1 MTKQSFSNLTSERD
15 FNMIK
20 NSKFT
25 SICAVVIATLLIS
38 FFGTLANAQNI
49 PATKIAVDN
58 RLVGSNSAVAVDIN
72 RQVNAMRAQMQ
83 AELATKEN
91 ALAAEEESLKGQSSI
106 MPQDAYNQRVEA
118 FQAKVVEY
126 RRDVQTKSRQLEIA
140 IQNANDAVT
149 RELKPIYQ
157 SVLQTTG
164 ATVLMDKT
172 TILEQVPGLDVT
184 TMVIEQLDLKLP
196 SVLVVLPPVP
206 EATPAAVAPATN

>member
-1 MTKQSFSNLTSERD
+1 MKQSFSNLTSERD

-25 SICAVVIATLLIS
+25 TICTVVIAILLVPI
-38 FFGTLANAQNI
+38 FGTQAIAQTI
-49 PATKIAVDN
+49 PATKIAVVDN
-58 RLVGSNSAVAVDIN
+58 RLVGSNSAVAIDIN

-126 RRDVQTKSRQLEIA
+126 RSDVQTKSRQLEIA
-140 IQNANDAVT
+140 IQSANDAVT

-196 SVLVVLPPVP
+196 SVVVVLPPVP
-206 EATPAAVAPATN
+206 EAIPAAVAPPTN

>member
-1 MTKQSFSNLTSERD
+1 
-15 FNMIK
+15 MIK